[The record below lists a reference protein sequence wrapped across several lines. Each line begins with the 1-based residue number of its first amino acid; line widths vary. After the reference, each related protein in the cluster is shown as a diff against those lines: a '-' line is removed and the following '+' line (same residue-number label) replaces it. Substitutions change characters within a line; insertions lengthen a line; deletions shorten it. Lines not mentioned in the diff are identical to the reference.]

1 MSNRYKERNGW
12 TFVTTVWDKYKM
24 DFMTLPYKIE
34 RIQERIQDMTK
45 DQLTNWALSI
55 KTVKDPLER
64 QMFTEMYLNDLQR
77 RWNVEKTGD
86 IFEKTGQ
93 EHVVR
98 FEKDNPT

>member
-34 RIQERIQDMTK
+34 RIQERIQDMPK
-45 DQLTNWALSI
+45 DQLINWALNI

-77 RWNVEKTGD
+77 RWNREQTGD
-86 IFEKTGQ
+86 IFE
-93 EHVVR
+93 EEEPAHIIR
-98 FEKDNPT
+98 FKKYNPP